1 VRRLIDICASFVGLL
16 VLSPV
21 LAVFCLLVWMQD
33 FHGPF
38 YIAPRVGRGG
48 RNFRMVKLRSMV
60 IGADKAGSSSGND
73 DRRITWV
80 GRLIRKCKLDEFT
93 QLWNVLKGDM
103 SLVGPRPQVAWA
115 VKDYTNVE
123 QRLITVRPGIT
134 DPASIVF
141 ADEGD
146 ILTGSTDPD
155 LLYSQIIRPWKS
167 RMALLYVEHGGVGC
181 YLRMILA
188 TLIGAVSRRMAL
200 KMVYR
205 QLKRWGAEEPILQ
218 VALRHA
224 MPPAAPPPGSEV
236 VISCIDRTA

>member
-1 VRRLIDICASFVGLL
+1 MRRLIDIMASFIGLL

-21 LAVFCLLVWMQD
+21 LAVFCLLVWLQD

-38 YIAPRVGRGG
+38 YIAPRVGRDG
-48 RNFRMVKLRSMV
+48 RSFRMVKLRSMV
-60 IGADKAGSSSGND
+60 IGADKVGSSSGND

-115 VKDYTNVE
+115 VKEYTTVE

-134 DPASIVF
+134 DPASVVF

-146 ILTGSTDPD
+146 ILTGAADAD

-167 RMALLYVEHGGVGC
+167 RMALMYVEHGGVGS

-188 TLIGAVSRRMAL
+188 TLVGAVSRQTAL
-200 KMVYR
+200 GMVHR
-205 QLKRWGAEEPILQ
+205 QLQCWGADEVVLR
-218 VALRHA
+218 VALRQGP
-224 MPPAAPPPGSEV
+224 PPAAPPPGAEA
-236 VISCIDRTA
+236 VISSINRTM